1 MPGFRPLLV
10 GRLAATVRALLVTAV
25 AAAAFEPP
33 ASAQTA
39 EAVDRS
45 ALRVCADPNNLP
57 FSNDKGEGFENKIA
71 ELLATE
77 LDVPIHYTWF
87 PDSVGFI
94 RNTLNARVCD
104 LIIGTVSGNELLQNT
119 NPYYRSVYSLVYR
132 PDSGKAPT
140 SIDDPVLQTASI
152 GIVAGT
158 PPATILAQKGL
169 LGHLHS
175 YPLVVDTRFDSPAR
189 RLVHDVATGEVDV
202 GIVWGPIAGYFAKQ
216 ESPPLAVLPL
226 RVPESRLRLDFRITM
241 GVRHSEPEWK
251 RTINSL
257 IRKKQAEI
265 TQILLDYGVPLLD
278 EKGESIT
285 H

>member
-1 MPGFRPLLV
+1 MPAS
-10 GRLAATVRALLVTAV
+10 RLFLALRFAATVRTLLSAIVAV
-25 AAAAFEPP
+25 ALVAPSAR
-33 ASAQTA
+33 AQTA

-71 ELLATE
+71 ELLAAE
-77 LDVPIHYTWF
+77 LGVPLRYTWF

-94 RNTLNARVCD
+94 RNTLNARACD
-104 LIIGTVSGNELLQNT
+104 LIIGTVSGNDLLQNT
-119 NPYYRSVYSLVYR
+119 NPYYRSVYSIVYR
-132 PDSGKAPT
+132 PGGAKAPA
-140 SIDDPVLQTASI
+140 SIDDPVLKTASI

-158 PPATILAQKGL
+158 PPATLLAQKGL
-169 LGHLHS
+169 LGHLRS

-216 ESPPLAVLPL
+216 ESPALAVLPL
-226 RVPESRLRLDFRITM
+226 QVAESHLRLDFRITM
-241 GVRHSEPEWK
+241 GVRPNEPEWK

-257 IRKKQAEI
+257 LRKKQADI

-278 EKGESIT
+278 EKGEPIT

>member
-10 GRLAATVRALLVTAV
+10 ERLAAVVRGPIV
-25 AAAAFEPP
+25 AAAAAMALAPP
-33 ASAQTA
+33 AIAQTA
-39 EAVDRS
+39 EAVDRA

-71 ELLATE
+71 GLLAAE
-77 LDVPIHYTWF
+77 LGVAIRYTWF

-94 RNTLNARVCD
+94 RNTLNARACD

-119 NPYYRSVYSLVYR
+119 NPYYRSVYSMVYR
-132 PDSGKAPT
+132 PGSAKAPA
-140 SIDDPVLQTASI
+140 SIDDPVLQEASI

-169 LGHLHS
+169 LGHLRS

-202 GIVWGPIAGYFAKQ
+202 GIVWGPIAGFFAKR

-226 RVPESRLRLDFRITM
+226 QVAESHLRLDFRITM
-241 GVRHSEPEWK
+241 GVRYNEPEWK
-251 RTINSL
+251 RTINGL

-278 EKGESIT
+278 EKGRPIT